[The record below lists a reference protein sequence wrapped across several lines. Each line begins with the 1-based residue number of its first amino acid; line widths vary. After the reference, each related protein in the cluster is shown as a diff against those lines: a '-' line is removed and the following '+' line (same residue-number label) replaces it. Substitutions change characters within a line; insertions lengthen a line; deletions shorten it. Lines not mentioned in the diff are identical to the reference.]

1 MWSSIRFRLTIW
13 YLLVFGLLLATFS
26 AYVYSQL
33 SLDLHK
39 QFDISLS
46 RTVQTTAHTFI
57 EFAERKQ
64 IVDGAEDTVAE
75 LHLDNVGAAIFQD
88 RNLLAASSPEIS
100 DAVSSTGILSH
111 LGPAGQTLF
120 ATEAGKSKRLA
131 AMRFQVNGVNYTVV
145 MLESLDELMLQLR
158 RMRRI
163 ILFGIPAVLV
173 LAAFGGFFLAR
184 KTLEPVMTIS
194 HQAERISAKNLDERL
209 KIPNPKDELGQLAGV
224 FNALLLR
231 LDNSFRVMR
240 EFMAD
245 ASHELRTPLA
255 IIRAE
260 AEVSLEQERSVFDY
274 KQCLGIIR
282 DQSKRM
288 TRIVSD
294 MLALARAD
302 AGQQKLRLE
311 ELYLNDLIEECC
323 NAAQALALPR
333 GVRLTFEAG
342 EDISFCGDEELLK
355 RMAVNLLDNAIQY
368 TPSGGSVSVQ
378 LKADTSA
385 VQLIV
390 SDTGIG
396 ITPEGASR
404 VFDRF
409 YRVDSSRRRSDG
421 GSGLGLS
428 IVKLAVEAH
437 KGCVELSSQPGSGS
451 TFTVSLPIAVGSRK
465 VPVRTFEPSFFE
477 RRLPR

>member
-1 MWSSIRFRLTIW
+1 
-13 YLLVFGLLLATFS
+13 
-26 AYVYSQL
+26 
-33 SLDLHK
+33 
-39 QFDISLS
+39 
-46 RTVQTTAHTFI
+46 
-57 EFAERKQ
+57 
-64 IVDGAEDTVAE
+64 
-75 LHLDNVGAAIFQD
+75 
-88 RNLLAASSPEIS
+88 
-100 DAVSSTGILSH
+100 
-111 LGPAGQTLF
+111 
-120 ATEAGKSKRLA
+120 
-131 AMRFQVNGVNYTVV
+131 
-145 MLESLDELMLQLR
+145 
-158 RMRRI
+158 
-163 ILFGIPAVLV
+163 
-173 LAAFGGFFLAR
+173 
-184 KTLEPVMTIS
+184 
-194 HQAERISAKNLDERL
+194 
-209 KIPNPKDELGQLAGV
+209 
-224 FNALLLR
+224 
-231 LDNSFRVMR
+231 MR

-385 VQLIV
+385 AQLIV

-396 ITPEGASR
+396 IAPECASR

-428 IVKLAVEAH
+428 IVKLAAEAH

-451 TFTVSLPIAVGSRK
+451 TFTVSLP
-465 VPVRTFEPSFFE
+465 
-477 RRLPR
+477 L